1 MLSITDQIYSQ
12 LFLEARELPATLQMV
27 QDSRMRVADPN
38 DEAFRRC
45 EGLRSGLV
53 AWQGQIGAMIERVV
67 DIRWVFPNEE
77 KAKLYHQ
84 QTLQVNSENMPYLQN
99 VPTIGMDCYVFGGK
113 VDFGI
118 ANVTS
123 YIYLFRV
130 QSVVVKF
137 YVAQGEGQN
146 LPISSVASLAQN
158 AFNRVTN
165 ILANLALSPM
175 QNPMQ
180 NPTPPI
186 QNPYQ
191 QGYQNQQQT
200 YQQGYQQGYQ
210 QPQGGFAAGQQFYQ
224 QGQQGQA
231 LYPISQQT
239 TAIQYNQ
246 TMPTNFQQPS
256 SALAVLIAVL
266 GSLQWLVSIPFYI
279 VFMMLASGEYVNSG
293 DEEVMVVSGIL
304 SFLLAIPNGIMTL
317 IWLYKTW
324 DAVPQQFRNT
334 SPGQAIGFLFIPF
347 FNLYWMFR
355 AIPGLSK
362 AIQATRRA
370 INPAY
375 SGGSGFVA
383 GLIGC
388 IMCFIPFLQMFS
400 FIPFLVWLL
409 QTNSSKNK
417 MLMEQ
422 QMQQQNMRQS
432 GMPNP
437 MRY

>member
-1 MLSITDQIYSQ
+1 MLSISDQIYGQ
-12 LFLEARELPATLQMV
+12 LFLEARELPATLQMA

-77 KAKLYHQ
+77 KAKIYHQ

-113 VDFGI
+113 VDFGVSS
-118 ANVTS
+118 VTS

-175 QNPMQ
+175 QNP
-180 NPTPPI
+180 I

-191 QGYQNQQQT
+191 QGYQNQQQN
-200 YQQGYQQGYQ
+200 QQQNYQQGYQ
-210 QPQGGFAAGQQFYQ
+210 QPPQQGGYGFAAGQQQFYQ

-231 LYPISQQT
+231 LYPVNQAT
-239 TAIQYNQ
+239 GMQYNQ
-246 TMPTNFQQPS
+246 TMPPNFQQPG

-293 DEEVMVVSGIL
+293 DEEVMVISGIF
-304 SFLLAIPNGIMTL
+304 SFLLAIPTGIMSL
-317 IWLYKTW
+317 IWLYKSW
-324 DAVPQQFRNT
+324 DAVPQQFRNS

-355 AIPGLSK
+355 AIPGLSR
-362 AIQATRRA
+362 AIQSARRA

-375 SGGSGFVA
+375 TGGSGFVA
-383 GLIGC
+383 GLLGC

-422 QMQQQNMRQS
+422 QFYQQNMRQT
-432 GMPNP
+432 GVQPP
-437 MRY
+437 IRY

>member
-1 MLSITDQIYSQ
+1 MLSITDQIYAQ
-12 LFLEARELPATLQMV
+12 LFLEARELPATLQMA

-45 EGLRSGLV
+45 EGLRSGLI

-77 KAKLYHQ
+77 KAKIYHQ

-175 QNPMQ
+175 QNPA
-180 NPTPPI
+180 

-191 QGYQNQQQT
+191 QGYQNQQQN
-200 YQQGYQQGYQ
+200 QQQNYQ
-210 QPQGGFAAGQQFYQ
+210 QPYQQPPQQGGYGFAAGQQFYQ

-231 LYPISQQT
+231 LYPVNQQAT
-239 TAIQYNQ
+239 GMQYNQ
-246 TMPTNFQQPS
+246 ALQPNFQQPG
-256 SALAVLIAVL
+256 SALATLIAVL

-293 DEEVMVVSGIL
+293 DEEVMVVSAIF

-362 AIQATRRA
+362 AIQTARRA

-375 SGGSGFVA
+375 TGGSGFVA
-383 GLIGC
+383 GLLGC

-417 MLMEQ
+417 MLIEQ
-422 QMQQQNMRQS
+422 QFYQQNMRQT
-432 GMPNP
+432 GVQPP
-437 MRY
+437 IRY